1 MQQTLSLA
9 TIGDLDNG
17 TARAIIDKAIAEAVA
32 DIDDRGD
39 DGKPRKI
46 KIEIELKQMDNGQVE
61 SAVQASAVVPARRT
75 ASTFAK
81 VRKNKDK
88 AQLLFQDLA
97 SDDPNQTTIDEA
109 IDRNQE

>member
-32 DIDDRGD
+32 DLDDRGD
-39 DGKPRKI
+39 DNKPRKV
-46 KIEIELKQMDNGQVE
+46 KIEIELKRMDNGQVD
-61 SAVQASAVVPARRT
+61 SAVQASAVLPARRT

-81 VRKNKDK
+81 IRQTAGK
-88 AQLLFQDLA
+88 AKLLFQDM
-97 SDDPNQTTIDEA
+97 DREDPNQTTIDEHM
-109 IDRNQE
+109 QE